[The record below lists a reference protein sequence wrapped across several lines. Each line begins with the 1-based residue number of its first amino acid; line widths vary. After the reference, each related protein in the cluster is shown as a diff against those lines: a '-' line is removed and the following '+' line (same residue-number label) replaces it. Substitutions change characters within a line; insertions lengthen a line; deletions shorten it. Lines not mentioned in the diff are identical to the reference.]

1 MSANYIKIY
10 PENPELRKIRLAAEI
25 LKIGGLVITPTD
37 SVYGIVVDLHNRKAI
52 DRLLKLKGLRPKDI
66 NLSFICKDMSEVSN
80 YVKRIDTPIF
90 KILKKTLPGLYT
102 YILESNSKVPKI
114 LGVTKSTVG
123 IRIPDNQ
130 IPISI
135 ATEVGNPI
143 VTASIKDEDTVREYI
158 TDPDLIYDTFKNRVE
173 LVIDGGVSGN
183 IPTSVIDCTSGLPVV
198 IREGLGK
205 TESIV

>member
-1 MSANYIKIY
+1 MSANYLKIY

-25 LKIGGLVITPTD
+25 LKMGGLVITPTD
-37 SVYGIVVDLHNRKAI
+37 SVYGIIVDLHNRKAI

-66 NLSFICKDMSEVSN
+66 NLSFICKDLSEVSN
-80 YVKRIDTPIF
+80 YVKRIDTPVF
-90 KILKKTLPGLYT
+90 KILKKTLPGPYT

-123 IRIPDNQ
+123 IRIPANQ

-135 ATEVGNPI
+135 ATELGNPI
-143 VTASIKDEDTVREYI
+143 ITASIKNEDTIREYI
-158 TDPDLIYDTFKNRVE
+158 TDPDAIFETFKNHVE

-183 IPTSVIDCTSGLPVV
+183 IPTTVID
-198 IREGLGK
+198 
-205 TESIV
+205 